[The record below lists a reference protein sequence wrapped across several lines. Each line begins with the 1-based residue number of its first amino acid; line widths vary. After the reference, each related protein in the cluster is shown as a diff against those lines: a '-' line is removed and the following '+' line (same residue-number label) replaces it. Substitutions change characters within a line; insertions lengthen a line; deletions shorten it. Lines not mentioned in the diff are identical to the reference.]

1 MAAAEE
7 LQAYHVI
14 PADLLLIFVVVLDLA
29 VTVACLGGLSKRA
42 VLFRYVCV
50 YQLFM
55 FYCCSCRTVSK
66 HTTTH
71 TDREWHKIA

>member
-7 LQAYHVI
+7 LQAHHVI

-42 VLFRYVCV
+42 VLFDTFVFIDC
-50 YQLFM
+50 FC
-55 FYCCSCRTVSK
+55 FTVALVAPSVSILLLIP
-66 HTTTH
+66 TVNGI
-71 TDREWHKIA
+71 R

>member
-14 PADLLLIFVVVLDLA
+14 PADLLLIFVVVLALA

-42 VLFRYVCV
+42 VLFRYAWV
-50 YQLFM
+50 YQLFL
-55 FYCCSCRTVSK
+55 FYWCSCCTVSK
-66 HTTTH
+66 HITTH

>member
-7 LQAYHVI
+7 LQTCHVM
-14 PADLLLIFVVVLDLA
+14 PADLLLIFLVVLDLA

-50 YQLFM
+50 YQLFL
-55 FYCCSCRTVSK
+55 FYCCSCCTVNTPQASY
-66 HTTTH
+66 
-71 TDREWHKIA
+71 ICFF